1 MRVNKHDF
9 EVVLKNKTV
18 FHGDHFYLVLHKPD
32 LPKGLEKVKFSAVVS
47 SKILKKAVDR
57 NKLRRRM
64 NEAAGSYVKSIK
76 NPAYLVLFAKKGAG
90 VLDYNSINK
99 EISFVFNKII

>member
-1 MRVNKHDF
+1 MNKHDF
-9 EVVLKNKTV
+9 EFVLKNKKV
-18 FHGDHFYLVLHKPD
+18 FHGDHFYLVLHKPE

-64 NEAAGSYVKSIK
+64 NEASGDYVKSMK
-76 NPAYLVLFAKKGAG
+76 NPAYMALFAKTGSGQLKF
-90 VLDYNSINK
+90 S
-99 EISFVFNKII
+99 EIRTEVSSLFAKISV